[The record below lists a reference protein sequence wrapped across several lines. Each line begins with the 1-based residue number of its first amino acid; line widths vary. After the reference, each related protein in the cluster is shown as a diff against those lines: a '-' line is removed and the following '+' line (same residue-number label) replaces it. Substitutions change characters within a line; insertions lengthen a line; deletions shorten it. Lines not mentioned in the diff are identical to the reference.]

1 MLRSFWLLM
10 ACLFFVCGA
19 WAQKPVV
26 SYNKRVGSVPVRVVV
41 ADLNSREVQVG
52 IVSPERIGRSESV
65 WKLLARSRPTAA
77 VCGTYFCTTSKVPV
91 GDLVLEG
98 ETVHFGGVGTAMCID
113 YDNKVRFIRP
123 PMHRQVDWSQ
133 YRCVVAAGPRLLLN
147 GKVYLYPK
155 GEGFKDRSVYASNP
169 RTAVGVTKH
178 NKLLMVVTTKPVSLR
193 TMATVMKRLGAVNAI
208 AMDGGSSTTFYYR
221 KNLSVLPKRQ
231 LTNLLVIYES
241 REAYERARPRL
252 APVNKLAGK

>member
-1 MLRSFWLLM
+1 MLRSLWLLT
-10 ACLFFVCGA
+10 ACLFLAYGA
-19 WAQKPVV
+19 WSQKPIV
-26 SYNKRVGSVPVRVVV
+26 SYYKKVGSVPARVIK
-41 ADLNSREVQVG
+41 ANLNSSEVQVG

-77 VCGTYFCTTSKVPV
+77 VCGTYFCTSSKVPV
-91 GDLVLEG
+91 GDIVLEG

-123 PMHRQVDWSQ
+123 PLHRQVDWSK

-147 GKVYLYPK
+147 SKVYLYPK
-155 GEGFKDRSVYASNP
+155 GEGFRDKSVYKSNP
-169 RTAVGVTKH
+169 RTAVGITKH
-178 NKLLMVVTTKPVSLR
+178 NKLLMVVTTKAVTLR
-193 TMATVMKRLGAVNAI
+193 TMAYVMKKLGAVDAI

-252 APVNKLAGK
+252 IPINKYVGK